1 VNSPSIPVIK
11 KAHMANSSITP
22 VFTFRRHI
30 LYRRTYWENR
40 WDQVD
45 LGYFLSVEVV
55 SVGYAI
61 FIEESECK
69 GGVVQENEERAV
81 SRIVP
86 MRLGE
91 GKFGGGGD
99 REEGDD
105 SSEDE

>member
-1 VNSPSIPVIK
+1 
-11 KAHMANSSITP
+11 MQRWGSSRE
-22 VFTFRRHI
+22 RR
-30 LYRRTYWENR
+30 
-40 WDQVD
+40 Q
-45 LGYFLSVEVV
+45 
-55 SVGYAI
+55 
-61 FIEESECK
+61 
-69 GGVVQENEERAV
+69 RAV